1 VRRLAILSGLCLIM
15 TGAAASGAPRSSKSP
30 TSALN
35 GHALRASAKRRTHGH
50 RASPLVLL
58 GERAVESRV
67 DHPSV
72 GTVEAFAFRARR
84 SGTAASISVY
94 LDARDRATNVIAG
107 VYSSRHGRPQSL
119 LTLGLLRFPKAGA
132 WNSVVVPPATLN
144 SGRSYWIAVLGK
156 GGAVYFRDR
165 NGGLCTSAKLSR
177 RSRVRS
183 LPRIWAGG
191 RTSHACHISAYVK
204 AAGAKVLGTNAPGG
218 TTTTAGG
225 TATPN
230 PTAPPAVNSFCS
242 IAAAYT
248 DLTTGPHLCG
258 WPDSTNTGYVN
269 APGYPGGLTAAS
281 SGSSACPT
289 VPQSNHTY
297 EFCDYV
303 GGLNL
308 PAGLANV
315 TFYGDEFYSTNP
327 NEANVAGGRGDNNLT
342 FAYDTFQPEQASP
355 PVTCAESYVYGI
367 SNEGGEIGKLTV
379 EHSNFWGFAAAVDTE
394 GSTQANPQVMS
405 YNWIHDASAA
415 SGCGYHPD
423 GIGMLGGGTEEY
435 AIVDHNTIEFTADT
449 NGANLI
455 AWQNGTYAHDQNTNN
470 LLSGDGEG
478 YAGGRCT
485 SSCTQPSYITSTGN
499 TYSTYLQA
507 SSGEGPIDGASN
519 FWSGTGDVWNHNYWA
534 VPPRAFW
541 GTPAY
546 NGYYWVPTGN
556 SSNPQDCGFIS
567 KTDYPNY
574 SNPCPR

>member
-1 VRRLAILSGLCLIM
+1 MGFHRDGVVMRCLWLTLVGVLAVVVV
-15 TGAAASGAPRSSKSP
+15 AACGSSKPAHRSGSSCEPNRPHRPGCSP
-30 TSALN
+30 TSKNAPSNMSAPAVIDTTLLN
-35 GHALRASAKRRTHGH
+35 NYEEPDVVQSSVGSWSGCGGGSPCTYSYQIEDCGGVSSGTGTGCANISSARCSNTSARTCNYRLATGDVGHYIVSSVTAANRAGSSAPVVTQAVGPVRASR
-50 RASPLVLL
+50 
-58 GERAVESRV
+58 VE
-67 DHPSV
+67 
-72 GTVEAFAFRARR
+72 T
-84 SGTAASISVY
+84 
-94 LDARDRATNVIAG
+94 
-107 VYSSRHGRPQSL
+107 
-119 LTLGLLRFPKAGA
+119 
-132 WNSVVVPPATLN
+132 
-144 SGRSYWIAVLGK
+144 
-156 GGAVYFRDR
+156 
-165 NGGLCTSAKLSR
+165 
-177 RSRVRS
+177 
-183 LPRIWAGG
+183 
-191 RTSHACHISAYVK
+191 
-204 AAGAKVLGTNAPGG
+204 
-218 TTTTAGG
+218 
-225 TATPN
+225 
-230 PTAPPAVNSFCS
+230 FCS

-248 DLTTGPHLCG
+248 DLATGPHLCG

-355 PVTCAESYVYGI
+355 PVTCAESYEYGI

-405 YNWIHDASAA
+405 YNWIHDASAS

-519 FWSGTGDVWNHNYWA
+519 FWSGTGNVWNHNYWA
-534 VPPRAFW
+534 VPPGAFW

-556 SSNPQDCGFIS
+556 TSNPQDCGFIS

-574 SNPCPR
+574 SNPSRCR